1 MPPMAS
7 RKVTAASR
15 SSKPKTT
22 VPSSHELVEKPG
34 DERTTFKAKGKQKAK
49 DDSPE
54 QRKISAMIDI
64 NTSLQTLSSVAQS
77 GWKANPEEGRTKSS
91 TVSKVST
98 AVSRANEALSCLRVL
113 CPNDLDVERAASS
126 MMSKLLVL
134 EMHDTALPFLGDMHA
149 RLLALLGVP
158 DSKASAHSAP
168 TSKSPSRL
176 LSLPLPTISPP
187 AVLLTLIST
196 YLMHAI
202 ISFTH
207 IAIISSSSTTTTP
220 DSFSTALVESS
231 TLLTW
236 VPYCVSLPRKHTDTT
251 LTRVYTVL
259 TKSCSSM
266 SANSR
271 STFLIRV
278 YALKCLLCTSPG
290 TVQPNAFWDQIQK
303 SCTVYVRS
311 SFPMSEPEELSVAT
325 LVSESLGEIVQ
336 IAQSKSSFVEG
347 KSFVLLCEMWTSFA
361 KRSNNLRTL
370 DRIADLMGPGSSSC
384 LLTEVDGLANNLS
397 KLDISTPSPKDKDT
411 AVLECARALVVL
423 TKVTAC
429 LDANS
434 DKTDD
439 LSKCVHEAVKVLPGF
454 GGLLCL
460 STEPNDE
467 LYRAQGKLQ
476 RTLERL
482 RRACIKVLDGEAKVQ
497 SHVVISLLT
506 AISNALEGAFKQ
518 NPSKDILTAS
528 LDSLFTL
535 ARIRLKC
542 NDPGTYTPTLDLL
555 KHTVVLLNSTPNHVN
570 AIPASARANY
580 VRCIS
585 GAYHNLAGTLYQSSK
600 YGGAVRFLKEGCSL
614 GARAL
619 HIRAGVMQDDTEDGE
634 RDEGWKQLEEQMFRR
649 WELLAV
655 CYSKMGDRKLAC
667 DAFVESVK
675 AFPYG
680 SSSLEH
686 LARSK
691 TSTNAFSAN
700 AGTKQL
706 GGIIDRL
713 TYTAT
718 CELFLSTSEVSLHT
732 SLKPG
737 IISDEVLGLLLE
749 RQISTLEP
757 CLRKDGVQTIVRGL
771 LRDALSVYKA
781 TVLPLRRAR
790 VLLKCMELLWKDG
803 NANDGE
809 TCWTAEH
816 LGEEVLNLLTVE
828 DLGHDSAFVAFRLQ
842 YTVAI
847 HLWSSL
853 FAYRSAGSP
862 MTSTV
867 SYHVEEACNILHGLI
882 PNSSNEKD
890 PKTKRSPAHAKKSP
904 KETVPAKKPTRAASV
919 RTTNKARAQNPVTPR
934 PRKVL
939 ENVSNVIQRTPPNQA
954 GATIGVLK
962 TVVVFDLETIIGQ
975 LQMNVHL
982 LGLLGLVLPKIKLL
996 EALKRI
1002 CEHQLV
1008 VPADFYIIIC
1018 VDLASEYVKLGKTK
1032 RANHIFARSTA
1043 VLKSSAVSDEVRIN
1057 YLLRY
1062 AEILALGNNI
1072 LGSASFYC
1080 EAMGLSESSPP
1091 EDKAL
1096 PTAERIRLRVGR
1108 LERAAMACRVSAA
1121 IQYSRNNVVGA
1132 LECTLQSLRL
1142 WNRAVDTLSRLSQP
1156 SSKPTKA
1163 TDDSNPFEATP
1174 PESSSTSDT
1183 RSNDHSKSLGQKRLM
1198 DGMEWRIVEGL
1209 LSTLLTLTH
1218 AYFTRGSSREAEYF
1232 AQQTQDLA
1240 ESVNAPTMVARA
1252 LMRKGEIQLYQRQL
1266 GAGRDSLAKAAE
1278 LLQDLPGV
1286 DAADMRRLN
1295 GDWNRLNKQV
1305 QDAKDLYEEA
1315 SAMLWELDGMLA
1327 SFDGS
1332 RRKSSVTLSPQA
1344 ALATTGQGA
1353 IVPTLLS
1360 DILRRHIWLLR
1371 DDGNATIKDL
1381 IERLMALPASQDTKG
1396 EEHALMGKL
1405 TLHSVYDQFRSDMF
1419 LNSLAESTIA
1429 LPMGMTSDR
1438 VVSLTPST
1446 QDILSTLDH
1455 AEKLFWADLA
1465 LTADRGNV
1473 PHVREATINLALIK
1487 ALQTSLGKGG
1497 KDEPIIAARL
1507 LDASSAI
1514 TLRREMLEAIQ
1525 YKFPSVQFDDLEWPL
1540 MTPSGSSLTR
1550 KRPSNFRQLRT
1561 SSTEEASDDDDD
1573 SNASMKAYWDSIRET
1588 YAEQTS
1594 DTSLLSTA
1602 AMSQLPLHWTVVHI
1616 SLTPDKSTLFISRQ
1630 NVSSEP
1636 LMFCVPLKGRRESD
1650 EDEHL
1655 TFDDAVK
1662 ELAEIIRLSD
1672 QGTRNAVNVRNDD
1685 PQARAAWWAERNTL
1699 DKRMQALLE
1708 NIEFCWLGAFKTIL
1722 SPVPPIPTELIT
1734 DLRARLEKVFKR
1746 ILPPPDKKQ
1755 KQPPRLSD
1763 VLLDCFS
1770 SLSPK
1775 CREEELEDLL
1785 FFILDLYTFHGIPV
1799 AIADIDVDQVTV
1811 DLRCALE
1818 EHAAFKNKR
1827 GKVDSTPVDD
1837 PHTFLVLDH
1846 NVQGV
1851 PWESIPIL
1859 RGQSV
1864 SRIPS
1869 VSFLLD
1875 RVRLASAENRSG
1887 GIVDRTSVD
1896 PRKTF
1901 FVLNPSGDLK
1911 GTEGR
1916 FKPWLEQMRSIG
1928 WEGVIGHPPSEQQ
1941 FLDALARKDL
1951 VVYFGHGGGEQYAR
1965 SHKIRH
1971 LPRCAATMLW
1981 GCSSGSLKEMGDFDR
1996 VGTPFNYML
2005 AGCPFLVANLWDVTD
2020 RDIDKFSQAVF
2031 DSLRLTPTRGG
2042 EQGMSAVTAIAQ
2054 AREACK
2060 LKYLTG
2066 AAPVVYGI
2074 PFYL

>member
-1 MPPMAS
+1 MPLMAS
-7 RKVTAASR
+7 SRKATAASR
-15 SSKPKTT
+15 SLKPKTA
-22 VPSSHELVEKPG
+22 VPSSDELVEKPG
-34 DERTTFKAKGKQKAK
+34 DERTTSKAKGKQKAK
-49 DDSPE
+49 DESPE
-54 QRKISAMIDI
+54 QRKISAMLDV
-64 NTSLQTLSSVAQS
+64 NASLQTMSLMAKS
-77 GWKANPEEGRTKSS
+77 GWKANLEEGRTKSS
-91 TVSKVST
+91 ALSKVS
-98 AVSRANEALSCLRVL
+98 AAISRANEALSCLRVL
-113 CPNDLDVERAASS
+113 CPDDLDVERAASS

-134 EMHDTALPFLGDMHA
+134 EMHNTTLPFLGGMHA
-149 RLLALLGVP
+149 RLLALLRAP
-158 DSKASAHSAP
+158 DSEVSAHSVT
-168 TSKSPSRL
+168 TSKFPVRL
-176 LSLPLPTISPP
+176 LSLPLPTIPP
-187 AVLLTLIST
+187 QADVALLTLIST
-196 YLMHAI
+196 YLIHAI

-207 IAIISSSSTTTTP
+207 IATSSSSSTTTIP
-220 DSFSTALVESS
+220 DLFSTALVESG

-236 VPYCVSLPRKHTDTT
+236 IPYCVSLPRKHIDTT
-251 LTRVYTVL
+251 LIRAYTVL

-271 STFLIRV
+271 STFLIRM
-278 YALKCLLCTSPG
+278 YALKCLLSTSPG
-290 TVQPNAFWDQIQK
+290 TVQPNTFWDQIQK
-303 SCTVYVRS
+303 SCTAYVRS
-311 SFPMSEPEELSVAT
+311 SFPVSEAHELSVAT
-325 LVSESLGEIVQ
+325 LVSECLGEVVL
-336 IAQSKSSFVEG
+336 IAQSKPSFMEG
-347 KSFVLLCEMWTSFA
+347 KSFILLCETWTSLA
-361 KRSNNLRTL
+361 KRSNDLCTL
-370 DRIADLMGPGSSSC
+370 DRITDLMGPASSSC
-384 LLTEVDGLANNLS
+384 SLAEVDSLANNLNQ
-397 KLDISTPSPKDKDT
+397 LDISAPLPKNKDT
-411 AVLECARALVVL
+411 AVLECAKALAIL

-429 LDANS
+429 LDTNS
-434 DKTDD
+434 DETDD
-439 LSKCVHEAVKVLPGF
+439 LSRRVHEATKVLPSF

-460 STEPNDE
+460 SAEPNDE
-467 LYRAQGKLQ
+467 LQRVQGKLQ

-497 SHVVISLLT
+497 NHVIISLLMV
-506 AISNALEGAFKQ
+506 ISTALEDAFKQ
-518 NPSKDILTAS
+518 NPSKDILTTS
-528 LDSLFTL
+528 FDSLFSL

-542 NDPGTYTPTLDLL
+542 NDPDTYTPTLDLL
-555 KHTVVLLNSTPNHVN
+555 NRTIILLDSTPDHVN

-619 HIRAGVMQDDTEDGE
+619 HMRASLIQDDAEDGE
-634 RDEGWKQLEEQMFRR
+634 RAEGWKQLEEQMYRR

-655 CYSKMGDRKLAC
+655 CYSKIGDRKLAC

-680 SSSLEH
+680 SSGLEH
-686 LARSK
+686 LARSAA
-691 TSTNAFSAN
+691 STNAFSAN
-700 AGTKQL
+700 ASTKQL
-706 GGIIDRL
+706 GGIVDRL
-713 TYTAT
+713 TYTVT
-718 CELFLSTSEVSLHT
+718 CELFLPASEVSLHT
-732 SLKPG
+732 ALKPG
-737 IISDEVLGLLLE
+737 VISDEVLGLLLE

-757 CLRKDGVQTIVRGL
+757 CLRKDSVQTIVRGL
-771 LRDALSVYKA
+771 LQDVLLVYKA

-803 NANDGE
+803 NANGGE
-809 TCWTAEH
+809 TSWTAEH

-828 DLGHDSAFVAFRLQ
+828 DLGHDSAFVVFRSQ
-842 YTVAI
+842 YTVAV
-847 HLWSSL
+847 HLWLSL

-867 SYHVEEACNILHGLI
+867 SYHVEEACNILRGLI
-882 PNSSNEKD
+882 PNSSIDTD
-890 PKTKRSPAHAKKSP
+890 PKMTRSPTH
-904 KETVPAKKPTRAASV
+904 AKKPTRAASV
-919 RTTNKARAQNPVTPR
+919 RTTNKTRARNLVTPR
-934 PRKVL
+934 PRKAF
-939 ENVSNVIQRTPPNQA
+939 ENVSNVIQSTPPKET
-954 GATIGVLK
+954 GAMIGAQKAVI
-962 TVVVFDLETIIGQ
+962 VFDLEIIVGQ
-975 LQMNVHL
+975 LQMNIHL
-982 LGLLGLVLPKIKLL
+982 LGLLGLALLKIKLL

-1002 CEHQLV
+1002 CERQSV
-1008 VPADFYIIIC
+1008 VSTDLYIIIC

-1032 RANHIFARSTA
+1032 RANSIFARSSA
-1043 VLKSSAVSDEVRIN
+1043 VLKSNDISDEVRIS

-1072 LGSASFYC
+1072 LESASFYC
-1080 EAMGLSESSPP
+1080 QAMGLSEASPP

-1121 IQYSRNNVVGA
+1121 IQYSRNNAGGA
-1132 LECTLQSLRL
+1132 LEYMLQSLRL

-1163 TDDSNPFEATP
+1163 TDESNPFEATP
-1174 PESSSTSDT
+1174 PESSPASDT
-1183 RSNDHSKSLGQKRLM
+1183 RSNDHSRLSSQKRLM
-1198 DGMEWRIVEGL
+1198 DGIEWRMVEGL

-1232 AQQTQDLA
+1232 AKQTQDLA
-1240 ESVNAPTMVARA
+1240 ESINAPTMVARA
-1252 LMRKGEIQLYQRQL
+1252 LMRMGEIQLYQRQL
-1266 GAGRDSLAKAAE
+1266 DAGKDCLVKAAE

-1286 DAADMRRLN
+1286 DGADMKRLN
-1295 GDWNRLNKQV
+1295 GDWNRLNEQT
-1305 QDAKDLYEEA
+1305 QDARDLYEEA
-1315 SAMLWELDGMLA
+1315 CAMLGELEGMLA

-1332 RRKSSVTLSPQA
+1332 RRKSSVTLSPQVTLA
-1344 ALATTGQGA
+1344 AAGQGA

-1360 DILRRHIWLLR
+1360 DILRHHIWLLR
-1371 DDGNATIKDL
+1371 DDGDATIKDL

-1419 LNSLAESTIA
+1419 LSSLAESTIA

-1438 VVSLTPST
+1438 AVSPTPST
-1446 QDILSTLDH
+1446 QDILSTLDQ

-1487 ALQTSLGKGG
+1487 ALQTSLGKGE
-1497 KDEPIIAARL
+1497 KDGPIIAAHL

-1514 TLRREMLEAIQ
+1514 TLRREMLEAIK

-1540 MTPSGSSLTR
+1540 MTPNGSLLSR
-1550 KRPSNFRQLRT
+1550 KRPSNLRRLRT
-1561 SSTEEASDDDDD
+1561 SSTEEASDDDD
-1573 SNASMKAYWDSIRET
+1573 SSSASMKAYWDSIRKT
-1588 YAEQTS
+1588 YAEQS
-1594 DTSLLSTA
+1594 LDTSLLSNT
-1602 AMSQLPLHWTVVHI
+1602 AMSQFPPHWTVVHV

-1630 NVSSEP
+1630 NISSEP

-1650 EDEHL
+1650 VDEHL

-1662 ELAEIIRLSD
+1662 ELAEIIRLSN

-1685 PQARAAWWAERNTL
+1685 PQARAAWWAERNVL

-1722 SPVPPIPTELIT
+1722 SPVLPISAELIT
-1734 DLRARLEKVFKR
+1734 DLRVRFEKVFKR

-1755 KQPPRLSD
+1755 KQHPRLSD

-1799 AIADIDVDQVTV
+1799 AIADIDVDQVIV

-1827 GKVDSTPVDD
+1827 GKVESTPVDD
-1837 PHTFLVLDH
+1837 PHMFLVLDH

-1851 PWESIPIL
+1851 PWESIPVL

-1887 GIVDRTSVD
+1887 GVVDRTSVD
-1896 PRKTF
+1896 ARKTF

-1916 FKPWLEQMRSIG
+1916 FKPWLEQMRSVG
-1928 WEGVIGHPPSEQQ
+1928 WEGVIGRPPSEQQ

-1951 VVYFGHGGGEQYAR
+1951 VVYFGHGGGEQYVR

-1981 GCSSGSLKEMGDFDR
+1981 GCSSGLLKEMGDFDR

-2005 AGCPFLVANLWDVTD
+2005 AGCPLLVANLWDVTD

-2042 EQGMSAVTAIAQ
+2042 EQGMSAVNAIAQ
-2054 AREACK
+2054 AREVCK

>member
-7 RKVTAASR
+7 SRKVKIASR
-15 SSKPKTT
+15 STKP
-22 VPSSHELVEKPG
+22 E

-49 DDSPE
+49 DESPE
-54 QRKISAMIDI
+54 QRKISAMIDV
-64 NTSLQTLSSVAQS
+64 NASLQTLSLVVQS
-77 GWKANPEEGRTKSS
+77 GWKANSEEGRTKSS
-91 TVSKVST
+91 AISKVSA
-98 AVSRANEALSCLRVL
+98 AVSRANEALSYLRVL
-113 CPNDLDVERAASS
+113 CPDDLDVERAASS
-126 MMSKLLVL
+126 MMNKLLVL
-134 EMHDTALPFLGDMHA
+134 EMYDTALPFLGDMHIH
-149 RLLALLGVP
+149 LLALLGVP
-158 DSKASAHSAP
+158 DPKSLAHSAP
-168 TSKSPSRL
+168 ASKLPVRL
-176 LSLPLPTISPP
+176 LSLPLQMIPP
-187 AVLLTLIST
+187 PADAVLLTLIST

-202 ISFTH
+202 IFFTH
-207 IAIISSSSTTTTP
+207 IVMSSSSTITTL
-220 DSFSTALVESS
+220 DSFSTALVESD

-236 VPYCVSLPRKHTDTT
+236 VPYCVSLPRKHVDTT
-251 LTRVYTVL
+251 LTRAYTVL
-259 TKSCSSM
+259 TKSCSSI
-266 SANSR
+266 SVNTR
-271 STFLIRV
+271 STFLIRI

-290 TVQPNAFWDQIQK
+290 TVQPNTFWDQIQK
-303 SCTVYVRS
+303 LCTVYVRS
-311 SFPMSEPEELSVAT
+311 PSPMSETEELSVAM
-325 LVSESLGEIVQ
+325 LVSESLGEVVQ
-336 IAQSKSSFVEG
+336 MAQSKSSFVEG
-347 KSFVLLCEMWTSFA
+347 KSFALLCETWTSFA
-361 KRSNNLRTL
+361 KRSNDLRTL
-370 DRIADLMGPGSSSC
+370 DRITDLLGPGTSSC
-384 LLTEVDGLANNLS
+384 SLTEVDGLANNLS
-397 KLDISTPSPKDKDT
+397 KLDISAPSPKDKD
-411 AVLECARALVVL
+411 AGVLECARALAVL
-423 TKVTAC
+423 TKVIAC

-434 DKTDD
+434 ED
-439 LSKCVHEAVKVLPGF
+439 LSKRAHEAAMVLPGVER
-454 GGLLCL
+454 LLCL

-467 LYRAQGKLQ
+467 LHRAQGKLQ
-476 RTLERL
+476 RALERL
-482 RRACIKVLDGEAKVQ
+482 RRACTKVLDGEAKDQ
-497 SHVVISLLT
+497 SHVINSLLM
-506 AISNALEGAFKQ
+506 AISAALGDVFKQ

-535 ARIRLKC
+535 ARVRLKC
-542 NDPGTYTPTLDLL
+542 NDPDTYTPTLDLL
-555 KHTVVLLNSTPNHVN
+555 NHALVLLNSTPDHVN
-570 AIPASARANY
+570 TISASARANY
-580 VRCIS
+580 IRCIS

-600 YGGAVRFLKEGCSL
+600 YGAAVRFLKEGCSL
-614 GARAL
+614 GARAI
-619 HIRAGVMQDDTEDGE
+619 HIRAGVIQDDTEDGE
-634 RDEGWKQLEEQMFRR
+634 RDEGWKQLDEQMFRR

-667 DAFVESVK
+667 GAFVESIK

-680 SSSLEH
+680 SSGLEH
-686 LARSK
+686 LARSA
-691 TSTNAFSAN
+691 TSMNIFSAN
-700 AGTKQL
+700 ASTKQL

-718 CELFLSTSEVSLHT
+718 CELFLPASEVSLHT
-732 SLKPG
+732 ALKPG
-737 IISDEVLGLLLE
+737 VISDEVLGLLLE
-749 RQISTLEP
+749 RQISILEP

-771 LRDALSVYKA
+771 LRDALSVYKT
-781 TVLPLRRAR
+781 TVLPLHRAR

-809 TCWTAEH
+809 TCWDAEY

-828 DLGHDSAFVAFRLQ
+828 DLGHDSSAFIAFRSQ
-842 YTVAI
+842 YTVTV
-847 HLWSSL
+847 HLWLSL

-867 SYHVEEACNILHGLI
+867 SYHVEEACNILRGVI
-882 PNSSNEKD
+882 PNSSTETN
-890 PKTKRSPAHAKKSP
+890 PKTKQSPAHAKKSP
-904 KETVPAKKPTRAASV
+904 RDAVPAKKPTRAASV
-919 RTTNKARAQNPVTPR
+919 RTTNKARARNPVTPR
-934 PRKVL
+934 KAF
-939 ENVSNVIQRTPPNQA
+939 ENVSNVIQNTPPKQA
-954 GATIGVLK
+954 GTTIDVQK
-962 TVVVFDLETIIGQ
+962 AVIVFDLETIVGQ

-982 LGLLGLVLPKIKLL
+982 LGLLGLVLLKIKLL

-1002 CEHQLV
+1002 CERQLV
-1008 VPADFYIIIC
+1008 VSANFYIIFC
-1018 VDLASEYVKLGKTK
+1018 VDLASEYIKLGKTK
-1032 RANHIFARSTA
+1032 RANSIFARSSA
-1043 VLKSSAVSDEVRIN
+1043 VLKSSDVSDEVRIS

-1062 AEILALGNNI
+1062 AEILAFGNNI

-1080 EAMGLSESSPP
+1080 EAMGLSEASPP
-1091 EDKAL
+1091 EDKGL

-1156 SSKPTKA
+1156 SAKATKA

-1174 PESSSTSDT
+1174 LESSTASDT
-1183 RSNDHSKSLGQKRLM
+1183 RPNGQLRPLGQKRLI
-1198 DGMEWRIVEGL
+1198 DGMEWRMVEGL

-1218 AYFTRGSSREAEYF
+1218 AYFTRGSCREAEYF

-1266 GAGRDSLAKAAE
+1266 DASRDSLAKAAE

-1295 GDWNRLNKQV
+1295 GDWNRLNEQV
-1305 QDAKDLYEEA
+1305 QDARGLYEEA
-1315 SAMLWELDGMLA
+1315 SAMLGELEGMLA

-1332 RRKSSVTLSPQA
+1332 RRKSSVMLSPQT
-1344 ALATTGQGA
+1344 ALTTTGQGA
-1353 IVPTLLS
+1353 RVPTLLS

-1371 DDGNATIKDL
+1371 DDGDATIKDL

-1419 LNSLAESTIA
+1419 LSSLAESTIA

-1438 VVSLTPST
+1438 AVSLTPST

-1473 PHVREATINLALIK
+1473 PHVRETTINLAIIK
-1487 ALQTSLGKGG
+1487 ALQTSLGNGG
-1497 KDEPIIAARL
+1497 KDGPIIAARL

-1540 MTPSGSSLTR
+1540 MTPSGSPLLR
-1550 KRPSNFRQLRT
+1550 KRSSRFRRLRT
-1561 SSTEEASDDDDD
+1561 SSAEEASKDDDDP
-1573 SNASMKAYWDSIRET
+1573 NASMTAYWDSIRET
-1588 YAEQTS
+1588 YAEQTL
-1594 DTSLLSTA
+1594 DTSLLSAT
-1602 AMSQLPLHWTVVHI
+1602 AMSQFPSHWTVVHI

-1655 TFDDAVK
+1655 TFDDAIK

-1685 PQARAAWWAERNTL
+1685 PRARAAWWAERNTL
-1699 DKRMQALLE
+1699 DKRMQELLE

-1722 SPVPPIPTELIT
+1722 SPVAPISTGFIT

-1818 EHAAFKNKR
+1818 EHATFKNKR
-1827 GKVDSTPVDD
+1827 GKVNSTLVDD
-1837 PHTFLVLDH
+1837 PHMFLVLDH

-1851 PWESIPIL
+1851 PWESIPVL

-1864 SRIPS
+1864 SRIPN

-1887 GIVDRTSVD
+1887 GVVDRTSVD

-1916 FKPWLEQMRSIG
+1916 FKPWLEQMRSVG
-1928 WEGVIGHPPSEQQ
+1928 WEGVIGRPPSEQQ
-1941 FLDALARKDL
+1941 ILDALARKDL
-1951 VVYFGHGGGEQYAR
+1951 VVYFGHGGGEQYVR

-1981 GCSSGSLKEMGDFDR
+1981 GCSSGSLREMGDFDR

-2005 AGCPFLVANLWDVTD
+2005 AGCPLLVANLWDVTD

-2031 DSLRLTPTRGG
+2031 DSLRMTPTRGE
-2042 EQGMSAVTAIAQ
+2042 EQGMSAVTAIAR

>member
-7 RKVTAASR
+7 Q
-15 SSKPKTT
+15 
-22 VPSSHELVEKPG
+22 
-34 DERTTFKAKGKQKAK
+34 KAKGE
-49 DDSPE
+49 SPE
-54 QRKISAMIDI
+54 QRKISAMIHV
-64 NTSLQTLSSVAQS
+64 NASLQTLSSVAQS
-77 GWKANPEEGRTKSS
+77 AWRANSNEGRTKSS
-91 TVSKVST
+91 TLSKVSA

-113 CPNDLDVERAASS
+113 CPDDLDVERAASS

-134 EMHDTALPFLGDMHA
+134 EMHDTALPFLGDMHT
-149 RLLALLGVP
+149 L
-158 DSKASAHSAP
+158 D
-168 TSKSPSRL
+168 
-176 LSLPLPTISPP
+176 

-202 ISFTH
+202 IFFTH
-207 IAIISSSSTTTTP
+207 IAMSSSSSTIATL
-220 DSFSTALVESS
+220 DSFSTALVESG

-236 VPYCVSLPRKHTDTT
+236 MPYCVSLPSKHIDTT
-251 LTRVYTVL
+251 LTRTYTAL

-266 SANSR
+266 SANAR
-271 STFLIRV
+271 STFLIRI

-290 TVQPNAFWDQIQK
+290 TVQPNTFWDQIQK

-311 SFPMSEPEELSVAT
+311 SSPTSEAEELSIAT
-325 LVSESLGEIVQ
+325 LVSESLGEVVQ
-336 IAQSKSSFVEG
+336 IAQSKSSFLEG
-347 KSFVLLCEMWTSFA
+347 NSFILLCETWTRFA
-361 KRSNNLRTL
+361 KRSNDLRTL
-370 DRIADLMGPGSSSC
+370 DRITDLMGPGSSSC
-384 LLTEVDGLANNLS
+384 SLAEVNGLASDLS
-397 KLDISTPSPKDKDT
+397 KLDISTPSQDKDT
-411 AVLECARALVVL
+411 AVLECARALAAL
-423 TKVTAC
+423 TKLTAY
-429 LDANS
+429 LDAN
-434 DKTDD
+434 TDETERI
-439 LSKCVHEAVKVLPGF
+439 HEAGKVLPGL
-454 GGLLCL
+454 GRLLCL
-460 STEPNDE
+460 STEPNEE
-467 LYRAQGKLQ
+467 LHRAQGKLQ
-476 RTLERL
+476 RALERL
-482 RRACIKVLDGEAKVQ
+482 RRACIKVLDGETKAR
-497 SHVVISLLT
+497 SHVIISLLMS
-506 AISNALEGAFKQ
+506 ISTALEGVFKQ
-518 NPSKDILTAS
+518 NPNKDNLTAS

-542 NDPGTYTPTLDLL
+542 NDPDTYTPTLDLL
-555 KHTVVLLNSTPNHVN
+555 NHTIVLLDSTPDHVN

-580 VRCIS
+580 IRCIS

-619 HIRAGVMQDDTEDGE
+619 HIRAGVVQDDTEDGE

-655 CYSKMGDRKLAC
+655 CYFKMGDRKLAC
-667 DAFVESVK
+667 GALVESVK

-680 SSSLEH
+680 SSGLEH
-686 LARSK
+686 LARSA
-691 TSTNAFSAN
+691 TSANAFSAN
-700 AGTKQL
+700 ASTKQL

-718 CELFLSTSEVSLHT
+718 CELFLPTSEVSLHT
-732 SLKPG
+732 TLKPG
-737 IISDEVLGLLLE
+737 VIRDEVLGLLLE
-749 RQISTLEP
+749 RQISILEP

-771 LRDALSVYKA
+771 MRDALSVYKA

-790 VLLKCMELLWKDG
+790 VLLKYMDLLWKDG

-842 YTVAI
+842 YTVVV
-847 HLWSSL
+847 HLWLSL

-867 SYHVEEACNILHGLI
+867 SYHVEEACNILHGLV
-882 PNSSNEKD
+882 PNSSTETD
-890 PKTKRSPAHAKKSP
+890 SKTKRSPAHAKKSP
-904 KETVPAKKPTRAASV
+904 KDTMPAKKPTRAASV
-919 RTTNKARAQNPVTPR
+919 RTTKNARARNPVTPR
-934 PRKVL
+934 PRKAL
-939 ENVSNVIQRTPPNQA
+939 ENVSNVIQSTPPKQA
-954 GATIGVLK
+954 GAAIGVQK
-962 TVVVFDLETIIGQ
+962 AVVVFDLEIIVGQ

-982 LGLLGLVLPKIKLL
+982 LGLLGLVLLKIKLL

-1002 CEHQLV
+1002 CERQLV
-1008 VPADFYIIIC
+1008 VSANLYVIIC
-1018 VDLASEYVKLGKTK
+1018 VDLASEYVKLGKPK
-1032 RANHIFARSTA
+1032 RANSIFARSSA
-1043 VLKSSAVSDEVRIN
+1043 VLKSSDVSDEVRIS

-1080 EAMGLSESSPP
+1080 EAMGLSEASPP
-1091 EDKAL
+1091 EDKNL
-1096 PTAERIRLRVGR
+1096 PTAERIKLRVGR

-1163 TDDSNPFEATP
+1163 ADDSNPFEATP
-1174 PESSSTSDT
+1174 PESSTASDT
-1183 RSNDHSKSLGQKRLM
+1183 RSDDHPRLLGQKRLM
-1198 DGMEWRIVEGL
+1198 DGMEWRMVEGL
-1209 LSTLLTLTH
+1209 LSTLLTLTR
-1218 AYFTRGSSREAEYF
+1218 AYFTRGSCREAEYF

-1252 LMRKGEIQLYQRQL
+1252 LMRKGEIQLYQKQL
-1266 GAGRDSLAKAAE
+1266 DAGRESLAKAAE

-1295 GDWNRLNKQV
+1295 GDWNRLNEQV

-1315 SAMLWELDGMLA
+1315 SAMLWELEGMLA

-1332 RRKSSVTLSPQA
+1332 RRKSSVTTLSPQA
-1344 ALATTGQGA
+1344 ALAAVGQGA
-1353 IVPTLLS
+1353 VVPTLLS

-1371 DDGNATIKDL
+1371 DDGDAAFKDL

-1419 LNSLAESTIA
+1419 LSSLAESTIA

-1446 QDILSTLDH
+1446 QDILSTLDQ

-1473 PHVREATINLALIK
+1473 HHVREATINLALIK

-1497 KDEPIIAARL
+1497 KDGPIIAARL

-1525 YKFPSVQFDDLEWPL
+1525 YKFPSVQLDDLEWPL
-1540 MTPSGSSLTR
+1540 MTPSGSPQPR
-1550 KRPSNFRQLRT
+1550 KRPSKSRRLRT

-1573 SNASMKAYWDSIRET
+1573 SNASMTAYWDSIRET

-1594 DTSLLSTA
+1594 DTSLLSTT
-1602 AMSQLPLHWTVVHI
+1602 AMSQFPSHWTVVHI

-1650 EDEHL
+1650 EVEHL

-1685 PQARAAWWAERNTL
+1685 PRARAAWWAERNTL
-1699 DKRMQALLE
+1699 DKRMQELLE

-1811 DLRCALE
+1811 DLRYALE
-1818 EHAAFKNKR
+1818 EHTAFKNKR
-1827 GKVDSTPVDD
+1827 GKVNRTLVDD
-1837 PHTFLVLDH
+1837 PHMFLVLDH

-1851 PWESIPIL
+1851 PWESIPVL

-1864 SRIPS
+1864 SRIPN

-1875 RVRLASAENRSG
+1875 RVRLASVKNRSG
-1887 GIVDRTSVD
+1887 DVVDRTSVD

-1916 FKPWLEQMRSIG
+1916 FKPWLEQMQSIG
-1928 WEGVIGHPPSEQQ
+1928 WEGVIGRPPSEQQ

-1951 VVYFGHGGGEQYAR
+1951 VVYFGHGGGEQYVR

-1981 GCSSGSLKEMGDFDR
+1981 GCSSGSLKDMGDFDR
-1996 VGTPFNYML
+1996 IGTPFNYML
-2005 AGCPFLVANLWDVTD
+2005 AGCPLLVANLWDVTD

-2042 EQGMSAVTAIAQ
+2042 EQGMSVVTAIAQ

>member
-1 MPPMAS
+1 MVHVNA
-7 RKVTAASR
+7 
-15 SSKPKTT
+15 
-22 VPSSHELVEKPG
+22 
-34 DERTTFKAKGKQKAK
+34 
-49 DDSPE
+49 
-54 QRKISAMIDI
+54 
-64 NTSLQTLSSVAQS
+64 SLQTLSSVAQS
-77 GWKANPEEGRTKSS
+77 GWKANSKEGRTKSS
-91 TVSKVST
+91 ALSKVSA

-113 CPNDLDVERAASS
+113 CPDDLDVERAASS

-134 EMHDTALPFLGDMHA
+134 EMHDTAFPFLSDMHA

-158 DSKASAHSAP
+158 NPKASAHSAP
-168 TSKSPSRL
+168 TSKSPVRL
-176 LSLPLPTISPP
+176 LYLPLSMIPP
-187 AVLLTLIST
+187 PVDAVLLTLIST

-202 ISFTH
+202 ILFTH
-207 IAIISSSSTTTTP
+207 IAMSSSSSTIATLDTVC
-220 DSFSTALVESS
+220 TALVESG

-236 VPYCVSLPRKHTDTT
+236 MPYCVSLPSKHKDTT
-251 LTRVYTVL
+251 LTRAYTAL

-266 SANSR
+266 SANAR

-290 TVQPNAFWDQIQK
+290 TVQPNTFWDQIQK

-311 SFPMSEPEELSVAT
+311 SSPMSEAEELSVAT
-325 LVSESLGEIVQ
+325 LVSESLGEVVQ
-336 IAQSKSSFVEG
+336 IAQSKLSFLEG
-347 KSFVLLCEMWTSFA
+347 NSFILLCETWTRFA
-361 KRSNNLRTL
+361 KRSNDLRTL
-370 DRIADLMGPGSSSC
+370 DRITDLMGPGSSSC
-384 LLTEVDGLANNLS
+384 SLAEVNSLANNLS
-397 KLDISTPSPKDKDT
+397 KLDISAPSPQDRDT
-411 AVLECARALVVL
+411 AILECARALAVL
-423 TKVTAC
+423 TKLTAC
-429 LDANS
+429 LDAN
-434 DKTDD
+434 TDETERI
-439 LSKCVHEAVKVLPGF
+439 HEATKVLPGL
-454 GGLLCL
+454 GRLLCL
-460 STEPNDE
+460 SAEPNEE
-467 LYRAQGKLQ
+467 LHRAQGKLQ
-476 RTLERL
+476 RALERL
-482 RRACIKVLDGEAKVQ
+482 RRACIKVLDGETKVQ
-497 SHVVISLLT
+497 SHVIISTLMT
-506 AISNALEGAFKQ
+506 ISTALEGVFKQ
-518 NPSKDILTAS
+518 NPNKDILTAS

-542 NDPGTYTPTLDLL
+542 NDSDTYTPTLDLL
-555 KHTVVLLNSTPNHVN
+555 NHTIVLLDSTPDHVN

-580 VRCIS
+580 IRCIS

-667 DAFVESVK
+667 GAFLESVK

-680 SSSLEH
+680 SSGLEH
-686 LARSK
+686 LARSA

-700 AGTKQL
+700 ASTKQL

-718 CELFLSTSEVSLHT
+718 CELFLPTSEVSLHT
-732 SLKPG
+732 ALKPG
-737 IISDEVLGLLLE
+737 VIRDEVLGLLLE
-749 RQISTLEP
+749 RQISILEP

-771 LRDALSVYKA
+771 MRDALSVYKA

-842 YTVAI
+842 YTVAV

-867 SYHVEEACNILHGLI
+867 SYHVEEACKILRGLI
-882 PNSSNEKD
+882 PNSSTETD
-890 PKTKRSPAHAKKSP
+890 PKTKRSPARAKKSP
-904 KETVPAKKPTRAASV
+904 KDTVPAKKPTRAASV
-919 RTTNKARAQNPVTPR
+919 RTTNKTRAHNPVTPR
-934 PRKVL
+934 PRKAL
-939 ENVSNVIQRTPPNQA
+939 ENVSNKVVI
-954 GATIGVLK
+954 
-962 TVVVFDLETIIGQ
+962 VFDLETIVGQ

-982 LGLLGLVLPKIKLL
+982 LGLLGLVLLKIKLL

-1002 CEHQLV
+1002 CERQLV
-1008 VPADFYIIIC
+1008 VSANLYITVC
-1018 VDLASEYVKLGKTK
+1018 VDLASEYVKLGRTK
-1032 RANHIFARSTA
+1032 RANSIFARSSA
-1043 VLKSSAVSDEVRIN
+1043 VLKSSDVFDEVRIS

-1072 LGSASFYC
+1072 LESASFYC

-1108 LERAAMACRVSAA
+1108 LECAAMACRVSAA

-1174 PESSSTSDT
+1174 PESSTASDT
-1183 RSNDHSKSLGQKRLM
+1183 RSNDHPRSLGQKRLI
-1198 DGMEWRIVEGL
+1198 DGMEWRMVEGL

-1218 AYFTRGSSREAEYF
+1218 AYFTRGSCREAEYF

-1240 ESVNAPTMVARA
+1240 ESVNAPAMVARA
-1252 LMRKGEIQLYQRQL
+1252 LMRKTEIQLYQRQL
-1266 GAGRDSLAKAAE
+1266 DAGRDSLAKAAE

-1286 DAADMRRLN
+1286 DAADVRRLN
-1295 GDWNRLNKQV
+1295 GDWNRLNGQV

-1315 SAMLWELDGMLA
+1315 SAMLGELEGMLA

-1332 RRKSSVTLSPQA
+1332 RRKSSVTLPPQA
-1344 ALATTGQGA
+1344 ALATAGQGA
-1353 IVPTLLS
+1353 VVPILLS

-1371 DDGNATIKDL
+1371 DDGDATIKDL

-1419 LNSLAESTIA
+1419 LSSLAESTIA
-1429 LPMGMTSDR
+1429 LPMGMTSNR

-1446 QDILSTLDH
+1446 QDILCTLDQ

-1473 PHVREATINLALIK
+1473 PHVREVTINLALIE

-1497 KDEPIIAARL
+1497 KDGPIIAARL

-1540 MTPSGSSLTR
+1540 MTPSGSPLPR
-1550 KRPSNFRQLRT
+1550 RRPSKFRQLRT

-1573 SNASMKAYWDSIRET
+1573 SNASMTAYWDSIRET

-1594 DTSLLSTA
+1594 DTSLLSTT
-1602 AMSQLPLHWTVVHI
+1602 AMSQFPSHWTIVHI

-1685 PQARAAWWAERNTL
+1685 PRARTAWWAERNTL
-1699 DKRMQALLE
+1699 DKRMQELLE

-1722 SPVPPIPTELIT
+1722 SPVSPISAEIIT

-1818 EHAAFKNKR
+1818 EHTAFKNKR
-1827 GKVDSTPVDD
+1827 GKVNPTSVDD
-1837 PHTFLVLDH
+1837 PHMFLVLDH

-1851 PWESIPIL
+1851 PWESIPVL

-1864 SRIPS
+1864 SRIPN

-1875 RVRLASAENRSG
+1875 RVRLASAKNRSG
-1887 GIVDRTSVD
+1887 GVVDRTSVD

-1916 FKPWLEQMRSIG
+1916 FKPWLEQMRSVG
-1928 WEGVIGHPPSEQQ
+1928 WEGVIGRPPSEQQ

-1951 VVYFGHGGGEQYAR
+1951 VVYFGHGGGEQYVR

-1996 VGTPFNYML
+1996 VGTPFNYMI
-2005 AGCPFLVANLWDVTD
+2005 AGCPLLVANLWDVTD

-2042 EQGMSAVTAIAQ
+2042 GQGMSAVTAIAK
-2054 AREACK
+2054 ARGACK

>member
-7 RKVTAASR
+7 SRKVTVASR
-15 SSKPKTT
+15 SS
-22 VPSSHELVEKPG
+22 
-34 DERTTFKAKGKQKAK
+34 ERKGKQKAK
-49 DDSPE
+49 DESPE
-54 QRKISAMIDI
+54 QQRISAMIDV
-64 NTSLQTLSSVAQS
+64 NASLQTLSSVAQS
-77 GWKANPEEGRTKSS
+77 GWKANSQEGRTKSS
-91 TVSKVST
+91 ALSKVSA

-113 CPNDLDVERAASS
+113 CPDDLDVERAASS

-134 EMHDTALPFLGDMHA
+134 EMHDAALPFLGDMHA

-158 DSKASAHSAP
+158 DPKASAHSAS
-168 TSKSPSRL
+168 TSKSPVRL
-176 LSLPLPTISPP
+176 LSLPMPMIPP
-187 AVLLTLIST
+187 PADAVLLTLIST

-202 ISFTH
+202 IFFTH
-207 IAIISSSSTTTTP
+207 ITMSPSSSTITTL
-220 DSFSTALVESS
+220 DSFSTTLIGSG

-236 VPYCVSLPRKHTDTT
+236 MPYCVSLPSKHIDTT
-251 LTRVYTVL
+251 LTRAYTVL
-259 TKSCSSM
+259 TKSCSSI
-266 SANSR
+266 SANAR

-290 TVQPNAFWDQIQK
+290 TVQPNTFWDQIQK

-311 SFPMSEPEELSVAT
+311 SSPMSEAEELPVAT
-325 LVSESLGEIVQ
+325 LLSESLGEVVQ
-336 IAQSKSSFVEG
+336 IAQSKPMFLEG
-347 KSFVLLCEMWTSFA
+347 KSFVLLCETWTSFA
-361 KRSNNLRTL
+361 KRSNDFRTL
-370 DRIADLMGPGSSSC
+370 DRIINLMGPGSSSC
-384 LLTEVDGLANNLS
+384 SLAEVDGLANNLS
-397 KLDISTPSPKDKDT
+397 KLDISAPSPQDKDT
-411 AVLECARALVVL
+411 AVLECARALAVL
-423 TKVTAC
+423 TKLTAC

-434 DKTDD
+434 DETER
-439 LSKCVHEAVKVLPGF
+439 VHEAAKVLPGL

-467 LYRAQGKLQ
+467 LHRAQGKLQ
-476 RTLERL
+476 RALERF

-497 SHVVISLLT
+497 NHVIISLLMT
-506 AISNALEGAFKQ
+506 ISTALEGVFKQ

-528 LDSLFTL
+528 LDSLFIL

-542 NDPGTYTPTLDLL
+542 DDPDTYTPTLDLL
-555 KHTVVLLNSTPNHVN
+555 NHTMVLLNSTPDHLN
-570 AIPASARANY
+570 AIPVSARANY
-580 VRCIS
+580 TRCIS
-585 GAYHNLAGTLYQSSK
+585 GAYHNLAGTLYQCSK

-667 DAFVESVK
+667 GAFVESVK

-680 SSSLEH
+680 SSGLEH
-686 LARSK
+686 LARSA

-700 AGTKQL
+700 ASTKQL
-706 GGIIDRL
+706 SGIIDRL

-718 CELFLSTSEVSLHT
+718 CELFLPTNEVSLHT
-732 SLKPG
+732 ALKSG
-737 IISDEVLGLLLE
+737 VIGHEVLGLLLE
-749 RQISTLEP
+749 RQISILEP

-842 YTVAI
+842 YTVAV
-847 HLWSSL
+847 HLWLSL

-867 SYHVEEACNILHGLI
+867 SYHVEEACNILRRLI
-882 PNSSNEKD
+882 PNSSTETD

-904 KETVPAKKPTRAASV
+904 KDTVPAKKPTRAVSV

-934 PRKVL
+934 PRKAL
-939 ENVSNVIQRTPPNQA
+939 ENVSNVTQSTPPKQA
-954 GATIGVLK
+954 GATTGVQK
-962 TVVVFDLETIIGQ
+962 AVVVFDLETIVGQ

-982 LGLLGLVLPKIKLL
+982 LGLLGLVLLKIKLL

-1002 CEHQLV
+1002 CERQLV
-1008 VPADFYIIIC
+1008 VSANLYIIIC
-1018 VDLASEYVKLGKTK
+1018 ADLASEYVKLGKSK
-1032 RANHIFARSTA
+1032 RANSIFARSSA
-1043 VLKSSAVSDEVRIN
+1043 VLKSSDVSDEVRIS

-1080 EAMGLSESSPP
+1080 EAMGLSEASPP

-1174 PESSSTSDT
+1174 PESSTASDT
-1183 RSNDHSKSLGQKRLM
+1183 RSNDHSRSLGQRRLM
-1198 DGMEWRIVEGL
+1198 DGMEWQMVEGL

-1218 AYFTRGSSREAEYF
+1218 AYFTRGSCREAEYF

-1266 GAGRDSLAKAAE
+1266 DAGRDSLAKAAE

-1295 GDWNRLNKQV
+1295 GDWNRLNEQV

-1315 SAMLWELDGMLA
+1315 STMLGELEGI
-1327 SFDGS
+1327 
-1332 RRKSSVTLSPQA
+1332 RRKSSSGYCA
-1344 ALATTGQGA
+1344 MME
-1353 IVPTLLS
+1353 
-1360 DILRRHIWLLR
+1360 
-1371 DDGNATIKDL
+1371 NATIKDL
-1381 IERLMALPASQDTKG
+1381 IDRLMALPASQDTKG

-1419 LNSLAESTIA
+1419 LSSLAESTIA

-1438 VVSLTPST
+1438 AVSLTPST
-1446 QDILSTLDH
+1446 QDILSTLDQ

-1465 LTADRGNV
+1465 LTADRGN
-1473 PHVREATINLALIK
+1473 
-1487 ALQTSLGKGG
+1487 TSLGKGG
-1497 KDEPIIAARL
+1497 KDGPIIAARL

-1525 YKFPSVQFDDLEWPL
+1525 HKFPSVQFDDLEWPL
-1540 MTPSGSSLTR
+1540 MTPSGSPLPR
-1550 KRPSNFRQLRT
+1550 KSPSQIWRLKT
-1561 SSTEEASDDDDD
+1561 SNTEEASDDDDD
-1573 SNASMKAYWDSIRET
+1573 SNASMTAYWDSIRET

-1594 DTSLLSTA
+1594 DTSLLSTTT
-1602 AMSQLPLHWTVVHI
+1602 MSQFPSHWTIVHI

-1685 PQARAAWWAERNTL
+1685 PRARAAWWAERNTL
-1699 DKRMQALLE
+1699 DKRMQELLE
-1708 NIEFCWLGAFKTIL
+1708 NIEFCWLGAFKPSSSLTCAL
-1722 SPVPPIPTELIT
+1722 
-1734 DLRARLEKVFKR
+1734 RLEKVFKR

-1818 EHAAFKNKR
+1818 EHTAFKNKR
-1827 GKVDSTPVDD
+1827 GKVNPTSVDD
-1837 PHTFLVLDH
+1837 PHMFLVLDH

-1851 PWESIPIL
+1851 PWESIPVL

-1864 SRIPS
+1864 SRIPN

-1875 RVRLASAENRSG
+1875 RVRLASAKNRSG
-1887 GIVDRTSVD
+1887 GVVDRTSVD

-1916 FKPWLEQMRSIG
+1916 FKPWLEQMRSVG
-1928 WEGVIGHPPSEQQ
+1928 WEGVIGRPPSEQQ

-1951 VVYFGHGGGEQYAR
+1951 VVYFGHGGGEQYVR

-1981 GCSSGSLKEMGDFDR
+1981 GCSSGLLKEMGDFDR

-2005 AGCPFLVANLWDVTD
+2005 AGCPLLVANLWDVTD

-2031 DSLRLTPTRGG
+2031 DSLRLTPTRGE
-2042 EQGMSAVTAIAQ
+2042 EQGMSAVTAIAK

>member
-1 MPPMAS
+1 MPPIASS

-15 SSKPKTT
+15 SSKPKAA
-22 VPSSHELVEKPG
+22 VPSGNELVEKPG
-34 DERTTFKAKGKQKAK
+34 DGRTTSKAKGKQKAK
-49 DDSPE
+49 DESPE
-54 QRKISAMIDI
+54 QRKISAMIDV

-77 GWKANPEEGRTKSS
+77 GWKANSEEGRTKSS
-91 TVSKVST
+91 ALSKVSA

-113 CPNDLDVERAASS
+113 CPDDLDVERAASS
-126 MMSKLLVL
+126 MMNKLLVL
-134 EMHDTALPFLGDMHA
+134 EMHDTAVPFLGNMHA
-149 RLLALLGVP
+149 HLLALLGIP
-158 DSKASAHSAP
+158 GHKASVRSAS
-168 TSKSPSRL
+168 TSKPPVHL

-187 AVLLTLIST
+187 ADAVLLTLIST
-196 YLMHAI
+196 YLMYAI
-202 ISFTH
+202 ISLAH
-207 IAIISSSSTTTTP
+207 IAIFSSSSTTP
-220 DSFSTALVESS
+220 DSFSAALLESG

-236 VPYCVSLPRKHTDTT
+236 MPYCVSLPGKHIDTT
-251 LTRVYTVL
+251 LTRAYTVL
-259 TKSCSSM
+259 TKSCSSL

-271 STFLIRV
+271 STFFIRM
-278 YALKCLLCTSPG
+278 YALKCLLCTSAG
-290 TVQPNAFWDQIQK
+290 TVQPNTFWDQIQK
-303 SCTVYVRS
+303 SCTVYVRCS
-311 SFPMSEPEELSVAT
+311 SPMSEAEELSIAK
-325 LVSESLGEIVQ
+325 LVSESLGEVVQ

-347 KSFVLLCEMWTSFA
+347 KSFVLLCETWASFA
-361 KRSNNLRTL
+361 KRNNDLRTL
-370 DRIADLMGPGSSSC
+370 DRITELMGPGSSSC
-384 LLTEVDGLANNLS
+384 SLAEVDGLANNLS
-397 KLDISTPSPKDKDT
+397 KLDISASSLKDKD
-411 AVLECARALVVL
+411 AVVLECARVLTVL

-434 DKTDD
+434 E
-439 LSKCVHEAVKVLPGF
+439 L
-454 GGLLCL
+454 
-460 STEPNDE
+460 NDE
-467 LYRAQGKLQ
+467 LRRAQGKLQ
-476 RTLERL
+476 RALERL
-482 RRACIKVLDGEAKVQ
+482 RRACIKILEGEAKVQ
-497 SHVVISLLT
+497 SNVIISLLM
-506 AISNALEGAFKQ
+506 AISSALEDAFKQ
-518 NPSKDILTAS
+518 NPSKDVLTS
-528 LDSLFTL
+528 SFDSLFAL

-542 NDPGTYTPTLDLL
+542 NDPDTYTPTLDLL
-555 KHTVVLLNSTPNHVN
+555 NHTIVLLDSTPDHVN

-585 GAYHNLAGTLYQSSK
+585 GAYHNLAGMLYQSSK
-600 YGGAVRFLKEGCSL
+600 YGGAVRFLKEGCLL
-614 GARAL
+614 GSRAL
-619 HIRAGVMQDDTEDGE
+619 QLRAGAMQDDPEDGE
-634 RDEGWKQLEEQMFRR
+634 REEGWKQLEEQMFRR

-667 DAFVESVK
+667 DAFAESIK

-680 SSSLEH
+680 SSGLEH
-686 LARSK
+686 LARSA
-691 TSTNAFSAN
+691 TPSGAFSAN
-700 AGTKQL
+700 ASTKQL

-713 TYTAT
+713 TYAAT
-718 CELFLSTSEVSLHT
+718 CELFLPPAEVSLFT
-732 SLKPG
+732 VLKPG
-737 IISDEVLGLLLE
+737 AITDEVLGLLLE

-757 CLRKDGVQTIVRGL
+757 CLRKDGVQIILCGL

-781 TVLPLRRAR
+781 TVVPLRRVR
-790 VLLKCMELLWKDG
+790 VLLKCMEFLWKDG
-803 NANDGE
+803 NADGGE

-816 LGEEVLNLLTVE
+816 LGEEVLQLLTIE
-828 DLGHDSAFVAFRLQ
+828 DPVHDSAFVPFRLQ
-842 YTVAI
+842 YTVAV
-847 HLWSSL
+847 HLWLSL

-867 SYHVEEACNILHGLI
+867 SYHVEEACSILRGLV
-882 PNSSNEKD
+882 PNSPTETN

-904 KETVPAKKPTRAASV
+904 KEAAPVKKPTRAASV
-919 RTTNKARAQNPVTPR
+919 RTTNKARAQNLVTPR
-934 PRKVL
+934 PRKAL
-939 ENVSNVIQRTPPNQA
+939 ENVSNVIQSTPPKQA
-954 GATIGVLK
+954 RATVDVQKAVI
-962 TVVVFDLETIIGQ
+962 VFDLEIIVGQ
-975 LQMNVHL
+975 LHMNVHL
-982 LGLLGLVLPKIKLL
+982 LGLLGLVLLKIKLL

-1002 CEHQLV
+1002 L
-1008 VPADFYIIIC
+1008 YIMIC

-1032 RANHIFARSTA
+1032 RANSIFARSSVT
-1043 VLKSSAVSDEVRIN
+1043 LKSSDVSDEVRIS

-1062 AEILALGNNI
+1062 AEILALGNNV

-1080 EAMGLSESSPP
+1080 EAMSFSEASPP

-1096 PTAERIRLRVGR
+1096 PTAERIRLRAGR

-1121 IQYSRNNVVGA
+1121 IQYSRNNVVGV

-1142 WNRAVDTLSRLSQP
+1142 WNRAVDTLSRLSQH

-1163 TDDSNPFEATP
+1163 TDDSNPFVATP
-1174 PESSSTSDT
+1174 PESSSASET
-1183 RSNDHSKSLGQKRLM
+1183 RSNDHSRSLSQKRLM
-1198 DGMEWRIVEGL
+1198 DGMEWRMVEGL
-1209 LSTLLTLTH
+1209 LSTLLRLTH
-1218 AYFTRGSSREAEYF
+1218 VYFTRGSSREAEYF
-1232 AQQTQDLA
+1232 AQQAQDLA

-1266 GAGRDSLAKAAE
+1266 NAGRDGLAKAAE
-1278 LLQDLPGV
+1278 LLRDLPGV

-1295 GDWNRLNKQV
+1295 GDWNCLNEQA
-1305 QDAKDLYEEA
+1305 QDARDLYEEA
-1315 SAMLWELDGMLA
+1315 SAMLGELEDMLS

-1344 ALATTGQGA
+1344 ALTTAGQGA
-1353 IVPTLLS
+1353 IVPALLS

-1371 DDGNATIKDL
+1371 DDGDPTIKDL

-1419 LNSLAESTIA
+1419 LSSLAESTIA

-1438 VVSLTPST
+1438 AASLTPST
-1446 QDILSTLDH
+1446 QDILGALDH
-1455 AEKLFWADLA
+1455 AEKLFWADLT

-1473 PHVREATINLALIK
+1473 PHVRETTINLALIK

-1497 KDEPIIAARL
+1497 KDGPVVAARL

-1525 YKFPSVQFDDLEWPL
+1525 YKFPSVQIDDLEWPL
-1540 MTPSGSSLTR
+1540 ITPSGSSLPR
-1550 KRPSNFRQLRT
+1550 KRPSNFRRLGT
-1561 SSTEEASDDDDD
+1561 TSTEEASDDDDS
-1573 SNASMKAYWDSIRET
+1573 SNADIKVYWDSIRKT

-1594 DTSLLSTA
+1594 DASLLSTT
-1602 AMSQLPLHWTVVHI
+1602 AMLQFPPHWTVVHI

-1630 NVSSEP
+1630 NGSSEP

-1655 TFDDAVK
+1655 TFDDALK

-1699 DKRMQALLE
+1699 DKRMQGLLE

-1722 SPVPPIPTELIT
+1722 SPVSPISADLTAN
-1734 DLRARLEKVFKR
+1734 LRARLEKVFKR

-1755 KQPPRLSD
+1755 KQTPRLSD
-1763 VLLDCFS
+1763 VLLNCFS

-1827 GKVDSTPVDD
+1827 GNVNSAPVDD
-1837 PHTFLVLDH
+1837 LHTFLVLDH

-1851 PWESIPIL
+1851 PWESIPVL

-1875 RVRLASAENRSG
+1875 RVRLASIENRSEG
-1887 GIVDRTSVD
+1887 VVDRISVD

-1916 FKPWLEQMRSIG
+1916 FKPWLEQMRSVG
-1928 WEGVIGHPPSEQQ
+1928 WEGIIGRPPSEQQ
-1941 FLDALARKDL
+1941 FLDALERKDL
-1951 VVYFGHGGGEQYAR
+1951 VVYFGHGGGEQYVR

-2005 AGCPFLVANLWDVTD
+2005 AGCPLLVANLWDVTD

-2031 DSLRLTPTRGG
+2031 DSLRLTPTRGE
-2042 EQGMSAVTAIAQ
+2042 EQGMSVVTAIAQ